1 MVCSWL
7 RRDTIAVRF
16 PVGRVLVEGP
26 SMVPALRHGD
36 QVLVWWGRRPAPR
49 AGAVVLVN
57 LPGERGLGI
66 KRLVD
71 VEPSGALR
79 LAGDNPAGSTDSR
92 QFGPRPPAAL
102 RGRVVLRLW
111 PRPGRIPAPPAANGL
126 SAP

>member
-1 MVCSWL
+1 
-7 RRDTIAVRF
+7 
-16 PVGRVLVEGP
+16 
-26 SMVPALRHGD
+26 MVPALRHGE

-49 AGAVVLVN
+49 TGDVVLVD

-66 KRLVD
+66 KRLVA

-92 QFGPRPPAAL
+92 QFGAVPLAAM

-111 PRPGRIPAPPAANGL
+111 PRPGRIPRWVGPAAGTNGL
-126 SAP
+126 SGSSQ